1 MSAAEILIREGARI
15 MAKDEK
21 GKTPQG
27 QNPTTQGLARPLS
40 RISIISGGR

>member
-21 GKTPQG
+21 AKTPQG
-27 QNPTTQGLARPLS
+27 QNQTTQGFRPSPLS
-40 RISIISGGR
+40 HFNH